1 MQQHCVFN
9 SNLTHCILHLV
20 EGKNK
25 DIIKLHQD
33 KWESSEKLN
42 FNEGTESWTFGAI
55 IQYTNSEMI
64 YHHSKRFKNWFSH
77 YEFSDGNRVCIHYYP
92 KTGFWVFELPSW
104 RNGFLKT
111 SWTRLF
117 FIFYHIWLFFIV
129 KRAKGAAKLCK
140 ITKYE

>member
-1 MQQHCVFN
+1 MNFLKFSHYILISQNFAAKHCVFN

-77 YEFSDGNRVCIHYYP
+77 YDKIVMDISGYTARKKNIFRKCFQ
-92 KTGFWVFELPSW
+92 KTQQKI
-104 RNGFLKT
+104 GFLGKIFEKE
-111 SWTRLF
+111 LF
-117 FIFYHIWLFFIV
+117 
-129 KRAKGAAKLCK
+129 
-140 ITKYE
+140 

>member
-1 MQQHCVFN
+1 MNFLKFSHYILISQNFAANIAFFN

-77 YEFSDGNRVCIHYYP
+77 YD
-92 KTGFWVFELPSW
+92 K
-104 RNGFLKT
+104 
-111 SWTRLF
+111 
-117 FIFYHIWLFFIV
+117 IV
-129 KRAKGAAKLCK
+129 IDISGYTARKKPQILEKYSKKLCK
-140 ITKYE
+140 ILDFWERFSKRTFLSLA